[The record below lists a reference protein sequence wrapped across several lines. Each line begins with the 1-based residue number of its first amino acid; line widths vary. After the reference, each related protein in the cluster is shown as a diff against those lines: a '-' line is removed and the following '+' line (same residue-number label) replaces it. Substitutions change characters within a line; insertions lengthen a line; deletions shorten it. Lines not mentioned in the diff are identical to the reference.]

1 MNAAAEMKSYQ
12 AYIQSAGYEVRML
25 KDGSLEVKDP
35 YHLNGKA
42 NAGYEIVVLRT
53 PRAVNKFI
61 LERNG

>member
-1 MNAAAEMKSYQ
+1 MIAAAEMKSLK
-12 AYIQSAGYEVRML
+12 AYVESAGFEVSML

-42 NAGYEIVVLRT
+42 NAGFEIVVLRT

-61 LERNG
+61 RERS